1 MRPVRPTATD
11 GSEGHQDRQGE
22 DQLLLNKRRLIDLC
36 LVLRTHRR
44 SLTRRIRWNQ
54 RHGEMD
60 GTQQTMASQL
70 QQILIKGRKTER
82 NLIRDFTHGLC
93 TSKKPNIIRTRRN
106 RMSLVWGVD

>member
-11 GSEGHQDRQGE
+11 GSEGHQDRQGV

-36 LVLRTHRR
+36 LVLRTHQR

-54 RHGEMD
+54 RPGEMD

-70 QQILIKGRKTER
+70 QQILIKERKTER
-82 NLIRDFTHGLC
+82 NFIRDFMHG
-93 TSKKPNIIRTRRN
+93 
-106 RMSLVWGVD
+106 